1 MSTRRDPEL
10 DLQHL
15 LNADRGDLGRIY
27 DKLARAEPPPRL
39 DRLVLGEAARAIRS
53 ERQPRA
59 QRWLVGLGSAAG
71 IVLAAGIAWQVGQ
84 QMQRQDATDTA
95 SGSTRSVIS
104 VQPISAPAEV
114 EREAVLAQPSAES
127 VAAPQAAA
135 PAKQESAPM
144 RARQEK
150 PRPAPTPPAAAA
162 PAPAPPPA
170 PAPDFAKSKADTA
183 QPTAAEPFPATEESP
198 ASAAGGIP
206 RNQADMAAE
215 QAPSAEEKRA
225 SAAKA
230 PAPSASMR
238 LHRNI
243 QLDPEA
249 WLGEIIRLEEQG
261 RHQEAI
267 ENLRLFRRKYPDHA
281 LPDALR
287 NLDP

>member
-1 MSTRRDPEL
+1 MSTRRDPEQ
-10 DLQHL
+10 DLQQL
-15 LNADRGDLGRIY
+15 LNADRGDLGHIY

-39 DRLVLGEAARAIRS
+39 DRIVLGEAARAIRS
-53 ERQPRA
+53 QRQPRA
-59 QRWLVGLGSAAG
+59 QRWLVGFGSAAG

-84 QMQRQDATDTA
+84 QMQRQDAADTSSDSA
-95 SGSTRSVIS
+95 RSVIP

-114 EREAVLAQPSAES
+114 EREAVYAQPSAES

-150 PRPAPTPPAAAA
+150 PRPAPPPA
-162 PAPAPPPA
+162 PPA
-170 PAPDFAKSKADTA
+170 PASPPVPMPELAKPKADTA
-183 QPTAAEPFPATEESP
+183 QPAAAEPFPAAEESA
-198 ASAAGGIP
+198 ASAAGGIL
-206 RNQADMAAE
+206 REQADMAAE
-215 QAPSAEEKRA
+215 PAAVVEEKRA